1 MRKNKVTPLTVSQ
14 APAKADYSRGT
25 VPWGHD
31 ITGQAMGM
39 VQQLETVA
47 RRLAGMPG
55 DDTESGLADLT
66 NVMALFAEN
75 LQQVADM
82 LDEVRMVMEDAD
94 PTILT
99 AVNG

>member
-1 MRKNKVTPLTVSQ
+1 MRKNKVTELTVSQ

-31 ITGQAMGM
+31 MTGQAMGM

-55 DDTESGLADLT
+55 GEMPNEPADLA

-82 LDEVRMVMEDAD
+82 LDEVRTVMEDAD
-94 PTILT
+94 PSILT
-99 AVNG
+99 AMNG